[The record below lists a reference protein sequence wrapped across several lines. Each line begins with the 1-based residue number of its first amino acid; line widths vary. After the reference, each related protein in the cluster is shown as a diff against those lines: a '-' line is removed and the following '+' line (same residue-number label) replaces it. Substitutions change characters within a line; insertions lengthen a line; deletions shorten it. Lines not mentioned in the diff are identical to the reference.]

1 MKNKLMGVGVSTLA
15 LLTLPSQAVFTLLDD
30 FESYTAGTN
39 ADGVGGWTATNDTQ
53 FVPDPS
59 NAGNIVLAATRN
71 ATDGT
76 TSVFKTMPTIADAT
90 TGTVF
95 FRARASA
102 QADFV
107 LGTSDVANPTG
118 NWNNFEGYMRFN
130 SPTAVDP
137 NNIDVR
143 NGSLGF
149 ANVGTYTADEWYN
162 VWLVLDHTT
171 DVTTIYINQGNGDAT
186 TAAGSGGFRDT
197 AQNTVHD
204 DLINLFIRGNSVG
217 NPGYVDDIYVDTTGA
232 NLSNPAAIPEPA
244 TSLLALVGLAFG
256 MHRRR
261 S

>member
-39 ADGVGGWTATNDTQ
+39 VNGVGGWTADPDQISVFAT
-53 FVPDPS
+53 DPS
-59 NAGNIVLAATRN
+59 DAGNTVLSTTRDTN
-71 ATDGT
+71 TS
-76 TSVFKTMPTIADAT
+76 SVFKTMPTIADGT

-95 FRARASA
+95 FRARATDF
-102 QADFV
+102 ADFV
-107 LGTSDVANPTG
+107 LGTSDVADPTG
-118 NWNNFEGYMRFN
+118 NWNNYEGYMRFN
-130 SPTAVDP
+130 KVNVGDP

-143 NGSLGF
+143 DGGGF
-149 ANVGTYTADEWYN
+149 ANVGTYNADEWYN
-162 VWLVLDHTT
+162 VWLVLDHTL
-171 DVTTIYINQGNGDAT
+171 DVTTVYINQGNGDAT
-186 TAAGSGGFRDT
+186 TAAGSGAFRAT

-204 DLINLFIRGNSVG
+204 DLINLFIRGNNAG
-217 NPGYVDDIYVDTTGA
+217 NAGLVDDIYVDTAGA

>member
-53 FVPDPS
+53 FATDPS

-71 ATDGT
+71 AADGT
-76 TSVFKTMPTIADAT
+76 TSVFKSIPTIADAT
-90 TGTVF
+90 SGTIF
-95 FRARASA
+95 FRARATA
-102 QADFV
+102 TADFV
-107 LGTSDVANPTG
+107 LGSSDVANPTG
-118 NWNNFEGYMRFN
+118 SWANFEGYMRFSGN
-130 SPTAVDP
+130 GLDAFNV
-137 NNIDVR
+137 DVR
-143 NGSLGF
+143 DGGGF
-149 ANVGTYTADEWYN
+149 ANAGTYTADQWYN

-171 DVTTIYINQGNGDAT
+171 DMTTIYFNQGNGDAT
-186 TAAGSGGFRDT
+186 TAGGSGAFRT
-197 AQNTVHD
+197 SGNTVHD
-204 DLINLFIRGNSVG
+204 DLINMFIRGNSEG
-217 NPGYVDDIYVDTTGA
+217 NTGLVDDIYVDA
-232 NLSNPAAIPEPA
+232 SEINLSNPAAIPEPA